1 MEEAKKRFDE
11 ITTTVPSVPE
21 PEEMGEV
28 RVGKEKKKKKT
39 VKAVVPKSK

>member
-11 ITTTVPSVPE
+11 ITTTVPPA
-21 PEEMGEV
+21 PEEQVVGEV
-28 RVGKEKKKKKT
+28 RVGKEKKKRKT